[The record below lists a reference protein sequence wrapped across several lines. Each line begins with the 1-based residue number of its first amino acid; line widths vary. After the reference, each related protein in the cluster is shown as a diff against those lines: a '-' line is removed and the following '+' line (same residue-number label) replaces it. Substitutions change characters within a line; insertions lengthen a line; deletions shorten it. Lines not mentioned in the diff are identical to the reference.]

1 MPAFIDVFLPI
12 EQKMINMQITKPF
25 ILLLMLS
32 LTLFS
37 QLIFAAKKIEVQALM
52 PGMVV
57 LLIDDERITLKKHS
71 PPFQGVKLL
80 SSTTQSAIVEVDGEK
95 KTLFMGSAVSTQFTQ
110 REIISEQVIADKHGM
125 FRAHGSIN
133 GQSIKF
139 LIDTGASSVAM
150 SAKEARR
157 LGIQYRL
164 DGRPIKTNTA
174 SGIADGWAL
183 NLDSVSLGTLVEKN
197 VRGTVIDGD
206 YPYQVLLGM
215 TFLNRMKVDKE
226 GKKMVISKKQ

>member
-1 MPAFIDVFLPI
+1 MRIVNLPFFLI
-12 EQKMINMQITKPF
+12 I
-25 ILLLMLS
+25 LS
-32 LTLFS
+32 LTLFCSSS
-37 QLIFAAKKIEVQALM
+37 QANKEIQVQALM

-57 LLIDDERITLKKHS
+57 LLINDVRVTLKGDS
-71 PPFQGVKLL
+71 PTTQGVKLL
-80 SSTTQSAIVEVDGEK
+80 SSSTHSAVLEIDGEK
-95 KTLFMGSAVSTQFTQ
+95 KTVYMGGAVSTQFSQ
-110 REIISEQVIADKHGM
+110 REIISEQVIADKYGM
-125 FRAHGSIN
+125 FRVHGSVN

-164 DGRPIKTNTA
+164 KGRPIKTNTA

-183 NLDSVSLGTLVEKN
+183 NLDSVRVGQLVEKN
-197 VRGTVIDGD
+197 IRGTVIDGD

-226 GKKMVISKKQ
+226 GNKMIISKKQ

>member
-1 MPAFIDVFLPI
+1 MSTFNNVRLYMKMNMRLIKFPVYFFFLSFVFFAQLAFAD
-12 EQKMINMQITKPF
+12 
-25 ILLLMLS
+25 
-32 LTLFS
+32 
-37 QLIFAAKKIEVQALM
+37 KKIEVQALM

-57 LLIDDERITLKKHS
+57 LLIDNERITLKKGDS
-71 PPFQGVKLL
+71 VFQGIKLI
-80 SSTTQSAIVEVDGEK
+80 SSTTHSAVVEIDGKK
-95 KTLFMGSAVSTQFTQ
+95 KTLVMGVTVSTQFTE
-110 REIISEQVIADKHGM
+110 REVIREQVIADDHGM

-150 SAKEARR
+150 SAREARR

-164 DGRPIKTNTA
+164 KGTPIKTNTA
-174 SGIADGWAL
+174 SGIADGWML
-183 NLDSVSLGTLVEKN
+183 NLDSVRLGQLVEKN

-226 GKKMVISKKQ
+226 GTKMVISQKQ

>member
-1 MPAFIDVFLPI
+1 MKISSLPVYI
-12 EQKMINMQITKPF
+12 LSLLIVLCSPLIMANKMIH
-25 ILLLMLS
+25 
-32 LTLFS
+32 
-37 QLIFAAKKIEVQALM
+37 VQALM

-57 LLIDDERITLKKHS
+57 LLIDDERVTLKNDS
-71 PPFQGVKLL
+71 SSFQGVKLL
-80 SSTTQSAIVEVDGEK
+80 SSDTHSAILEIDGKK
-95 KTLFMGSAVSTQFTQ
+95 KTVYMGGAVSTQFSQ
-110 REIISEQVIADKHGM
+110 REIISEQVIADDYGM

-150 SAKEARR
+150 SARQARK

-164 DGRPIKTNTA
+164 EGTPIKTNTA
-174 SGIADGWAL
+174 SGVANGWAL
-183 NLDSVSLGTLVEKN
+183 NLDSVSLGPLVEKN

-226 GKKMVISKKQ
+226 GNKMIVSQKQ

>member
-1 MPAFIDVFLPI
+1 MRIINLPLFLIVFSLAFFSPS
-12 EQKMINMQITKPF
+12 
-25 ILLLMLS
+25 S
-32 LTLFS
+32 L
-37 QLIFAAKKIEVQALM
+37 ANKKIQVQALM

-57 LLIDDERITLKKHS
+57 LLINDERVTLKNDS
-71 PPFQGVKLL
+71 STVQGVKLL
-80 SSTTQSAIVEVDGEK
+80 SANTQSAILEIDGEK
-95 KTLFMGSAVSTQFTQ
+95 KTVFMGGAVSTQFSQ
-110 REIISEQVIADKHGM
+110 RDIISEQVMADKYGM
-125 FRAHGSIN
+125 FRVHGSIN

-164 DGRPIKTNTA
+164 KGKPIKTNTA
-174 SGIADGWAL
+174 SGIANGWAL
-183 NLDSVSLGTLVEKN
+183 NLDSVRVGQLVEKN
-197 VRGTVIDGD
+197 IRGTVIDGD

-226 GKKMVISKKQ
+226 GSKMVISKKQ

>member
-1 MPAFIDVFLPI
+1 MPAFNYVFLCVTL
-12 EQKMINMQITKPF
+12 MTK
-25 ILLLMLS
+25 IMKISSISVLLTIS
-32 LTLFS
+32 LILFS
-37 QLIFAAKKIEVQALM
+37 RLSVASKTVEVQALM

-57 LLIDDERITLKKHS
+57 LLIDDERVTLKNDNPS
-71 PPFQGVKLL
+71 FQGVKLL
-80 SSTTQSAIVEVDGEK
+80 SSTTQSAVLEIDGET
-95 KTLFMGSAVSTQFTQ
+95 KTVFMGGAVSTNFRQ
-110 REIISEQVIADKHGM
+110 REIISEQVIADKYGM

-150 SAKEARR
+150 SAREARK

-164 DGRPIKTNTA
+164 NGTPIKTNTA
-174 SGIADGWAL
+174 SGVANGWAL
-183 NLDSVSLGTLVEKN
+183 TFENVRLGQLVEKN

-226 GKKMVISKKQ
+226 GNKMVISKKQ

>member
-1 MPAFIDVFLPI
+1 MPTFNNVRLYIKL
-12 EQKMINMQITKPF
+12 NMKLIK
-25 ILLLMLS
+25 S
-32 LTLFS
+32 LAYLFS
-37 QLIFAAKKIEVQALM
+37 LPLVLFTQLTFADKTIEVQALM

-57 LLIDDERITLKKHS
+57 LLIDNERITLKKGGS
-71 PPFQGVKLL
+71 TSQGVKLL
-80 SSTTQSAIVEVDGEK
+80 SSTTDSAVLEIDGKK
-95 KTLFMGSAVSTQFTQ
+95 KTFVMGGAVRTQFTQ
-110 REIISEQVIADKHGM
+110 REIIREQVIADDHGM

-150 SAKEARR
+150 SARQARR

-164 DGRPIKTNTA
+164 NGTPIKTNTA
-174 SGIADGWAL
+174 SGIADGWTL
-183 NLDSVSLGTLVEKN
+183 NLDTVRLGQLVEKN

-215 TFLNRMKVDKE
+215 TFLNRMKVNKE
-226 GKKMVISKKQ
+226 GIKMVISQKQ

>member
-1 MPAFIDVFLPI
+1 MDIMKIIRFPVFL
-12 EQKMINMQITKPF
+12 
-25 ILLLMLS
+25 LLLTMIS
-32 LTLFS
+32 YS
-37 QLIFAAKKIEVQALM
+37 PLIMASKIIEVQALM

-57 LLIDDERITLKKHS
+57 LLINDERVTLKNDS
-71 PPFQGVKLL
+71 PSVQGVKLF
-80 SSTTQSAIVEVDGEK
+80 SSSTQSAVLEIDGEK
-95 KTLFMGSAVSTQFTQ
+95 KTVYMGSAVSTQFSQ
-110 REIISEQVIADKHGM
+110 REIISEQIIADKYGM

-164 DGRPIKTNTA
+164 KGKPIKTNTA
-174 SGIADGWAL
+174 SGIANGWAL
-183 NLDSVSLGTLVEKN
+183 NLDSVSLGPLVEKN

-226 GKKMVISKKQ
+226 GNKMVISQKQ

>member
-1 MPAFIDVFLPI
+1 MKISRVPVLIL
-12 EQKMINMQITKPF
+12 MIS
-25 ILLLMLS
+25 LVLS
-32 LTLFS
+32 SPLCMAS
-37 QLIFAAKKIEVQALM
+37 KIIEVQALM

-57 LLIDDERITLKKHS
+57 LLINDERVTLKNDNPS
-71 PPFQGVKLL
+71 FQGVKLL
-80 SSTTQSAIVEVDGEK
+80 SSTTQSAVLEIDGET
-95 KTLFMGSAVSTQFTQ
+95 KTVFMGSAVSTQFTQ
-110 REIISEQVIADKHGM
+110 REIISEQVIADKYGM

-150 SAKEARR
+150 SAREARK

-164 DGRPIKTNTA
+164 NGSPIKTNTA
-174 SGIADGWAL
+174 SGVANGWAL
-183 NLDSVSLGTLVEKN
+183 NLDNVRLGQLVEKN

-226 GKKMVISKKQ
+226 GNKMVISKKQ

>member
-1 MPAFIDVFLPI
+1 MNIRLTRSLI
-12 EQKMINMQITKPF
+12 SLF
-25 ILLLMLS
+25 ILTLV
-32 LTLFS
+32 LFS
-37 QLIFAAKKIEVQALM
+37 QLVFAAKKIEVQALM

-57 LLIDDERITLKKHS
+57 LLIDNERITLKKDS
-71 PPFQGVKLL
+71 SSLQGVKLL
-80 SSTTQSAIVEVDGEK
+80 SSTTHSAILEIDGKK
-95 KTLFMGSAVSTQFTQ
+95 KTLVMGSAVSTQFSQ
-110 REIISEQVIADKHGM
+110 RETISEQVMADKYGM

-150 SAKEARR
+150 SARDARK

-164 DGRPIKTNTA
+164 KGKPIKTNTA
-174 SGIADGWAL
+174 SGVANGWAL
-183 NLDSVSLGTLVEKN
+183 NLDSVRLGTLLEKN

-226 GKKMVISKKQ
+226 GKKMVISQKQ

>member
-1 MPAFIDVFLPI
+1 MPTFNNVRLYIKIVMKLI
-12 EQKMINMQITKPF
+12 K
-25 ILLLMLS
+25 S
-32 LTLFS
+32 LTYLFS
-37 QLIFAAKKIEVQALM
+37 LPLVLFTQLTFADKTIEVQALM

-57 LLIDDERITLKKHS
+57 LLIDNERITLKKGGS
-71 PPFQGVKLL
+71 TSQGVELL
-80 SSTTQSAIVEVDGEK
+80 SSTTDSAVLEIDGKK
-95 KTLFMGSAVSTQFTQ
+95 KTFVMGGAVRTQFTQ
-110 REIISEQVIADKHGM
+110 REIIREQVIADDHGM

-150 SAKEARR
+150 SARQARR

-164 DGRPIKTNTA
+164 NGSPIKTNTA
-174 SGIADGWAL
+174 SGIADGWTL
-183 NLDSVSLGTLVEKN
+183 NLDTVRLGQLVEKN

-215 TFLNRMKVDKE
+215 TFLNRMKVNKE
-226 GKKMVISKKQ
+226 GKKMVISQKQ

>member
-1 MPAFIDVFLPI
+1 MKI
-12 EQKMINMQITKPF
+12 INSPTF
-25 ILLLMLS
+25 FLMLS
-32 LTLFS
+32 LALFCASS
-37 QLIFAAKKIEVQALM
+37 QADKNIQVQALM

-57 LLIDDERITLKKHS
+57 LLIDDERVTLKNDS
-71 PPFQGVKLL
+71 PVTQGIKLL
-80 SSTTQSAIVEVDGEK
+80 FSDTQSAVLEIEGEK
-95 KTLFMGSAVSTQFTQ
+95 KTVFMGAAVSTQFSK
-110 REIISEQVIADKHGM
+110 REVISEQVIADKYGM
-125 FRAHGSIN
+125 FRVHGSIN

-164 DGRPIKTNTA
+164 KGRPIKTNTA
-174 SGIADGWAL
+174 SGVADGWAL
-183 NLDSVSLGTLVEKN
+183 NLDSVRVGQLVERN
-197 VRGTVIDGD
+197 IRGTVIDGD

-226 GKKMVISKKQ
+226 GNKMVISKKQ